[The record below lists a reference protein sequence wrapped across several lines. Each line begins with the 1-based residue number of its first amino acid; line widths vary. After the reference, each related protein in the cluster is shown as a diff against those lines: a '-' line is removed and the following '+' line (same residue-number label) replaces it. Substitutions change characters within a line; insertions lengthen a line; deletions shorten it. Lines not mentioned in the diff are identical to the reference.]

1 MNIERF
7 EVHRIAVDERTRW
20 VMLKLIAQD
29 GESGWGEA
37 LLPDGDTLGV
47 EALSLAAQKLCGT
60 EVLRATAPL
69 KTLASDKASGLLEA
83 TVHATIDQCLWD
95 LRARVAG
102 LPVHRLL
109 GPTLHDRLK
118 LYANIN
124 RGTRDRSP
132 EGFATRAATAVAQGF
147 DAVKL
152 APFDGVDRKNMHTAE
167 GRVKLNAG
175 IDRVQAIR
183 DAIGDSAMLM
193 VDCHCRLDLVGA
205 KRFLHAT
212 RDTRIDWFEDVLP
225 YHDLSGWAHL
235 RTFSDAPLA
244 GGETARGV
252 RDLLPF
258 IERGLWDVLMP
269 DVRFFGGITELVS
282 LSALAAQHQISV
294 APHNPRGPIATLSS
308 AHAMAGCSVF
318 HMLEYQFAECEW
330 RNELIGGAEVIED
343 GHLLLPN
350 TPGLGCDV
358 NQQLLNKH
366 GIN

>member
-1 MNIERF
+1 MKIERC

-20 VMLKLIAQD
+20 VMLKLATED
-29 GESGWGEA
+29 GQCGWGEA

-47 EALSLAAQKLCGT
+47 EALSRAAQKLCGT
-60 EVLRATAPL
+60 AVLNASAPR
-69 KTLASDKASGLLEA
+69 KTLATDKATGLLEA

-109 GPTLHDRLK
+109 GPMLHDRLK

-132 EGFATRAATAVAQGF
+132 RGFAKRAAEAVAEGF

-152 APFDGVDRKNMHTAE
+152 APFDGVDRAHMHTAD
-167 GRVKLNAG
+167 GRMKLNAA
-175 IDRVQAIR
+175 IDRVQAVR
-183 DAIGDSAMLM
+183 DAIGDAAMLM

-205 KRFLHAT
+205 RRFLQAS

-225 YHDLSGWAHL
+225 YHDLSGWAQL
-235 RTFSDAPLA
+235 RSFSDAPLA

-258 IERGLWDVLMP
+258 IKRGLWDVLMP

-282 LSALAAQHQISV
+282 LTALAAQHQLSI
-294 APHNPRGPIATLSS
+294 APHNPRGPVATLAS
-308 AHAMAGCSVF
+308 AHAMAGCGVF
-318 HMLEYQFAECEW
+318 HMLEYQFGECEW
-330 RNELIGGAEVIED
+330 RNDLVRGAEQISD
-343 GHLLLPN
+343 GHLHLPN
-350 TPGLGCDV
+350 TPGLGCTIDR
-358 NQQLLNKH
+358 QLLDKH
-366 GIN
+366 GLT